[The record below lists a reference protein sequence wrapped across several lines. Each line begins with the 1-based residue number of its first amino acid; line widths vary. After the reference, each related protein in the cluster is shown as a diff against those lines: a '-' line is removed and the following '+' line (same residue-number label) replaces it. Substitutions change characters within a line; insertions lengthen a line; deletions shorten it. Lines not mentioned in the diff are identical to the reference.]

1 MSRKKSRDYA
11 FKLIFE
17 KFFHEPELDLEP
29 DEDEE
34 VLSSEDREFAS
45 FLIKGVNEHYDE
57 IMDIIEDNTVG
68 YKVERIFK
76 VDLAILVLAVYE
88 LKFDGSSPKEAIINE
103 AVSLAKKYSTE
114 KSFSFINGV
123 LAKVVE

>member
-29 DEDEE
+29 DDDEE
-34 VLSSEDREFAS
+34 VLSSDDREFAS
-45 FLIKGVNEHYDE
+45 SLIKGVNEHYDE
-57 IMDIIEDNTVG
+57 IMDIIKDNTVG

-123 LAKVVE
+123 LAKVVQ

>member
-29 DEDEE
+29 DEGEE
-34 VLSSEDREFAS
+34 ILSSEDRDFAS
-45 FLIKGVNEHYDE
+45 SLIKGVNEHYDE
-57 IMDIIEDNTVG
+57 IMDIIKDNTVG

-103 AVSLAKKYSTE
+103 AVTLAKKYSTE

-123 LAKVVE
+123 LAKVVQ